1 MSDWIEQG
9 QAWLRRTPK
18 QAVMLPSST
27 TPRRWHQLNTPM
39 ADWTG
44 RRVWLVGAS
53 SGIGLA
59 CAQALRAAGAQ
70 VIVSAR
76 HAQLVQAW
84 AAQDAGVQW
93 CPLDVTRAQDVQ
105 AVAKGIVAGGPLHM
119 VVYCAGYYKAQRA
132 TALDLDQLLQ
142 HDQVNYQ
149 GALQVLAAVLPTL
162 LAQQQG
168 HISLISSVAGW
179 SGLPNGL
186 AYGPTKAAMTN
197 LAETLYMDLQ
207 DQGIGVSVVHPGF
220 VATPLT
226 AQNEFDMP
234 ALITPAKAAQEML
247 HGWARGQ
254 FDIHFPRRFT
264 LWLKLLKLLPYR
276 IYFPLVRR
284 FTGL

>member
-9 QAWLRRTPK
+9 QAWPRHTVK
-18 QAVMLPSST
+18 QAVMLPAST
-27 TPRRWHQLNTPM
+27 TLRRWYQPNTSM

-70 VIVSAR
+70 VIISAR
-76 HAQLVQAW
+76 NAQLVQTW

-105 AVAKGIVAGGPLHM
+105 AAAEGIVAGGPLDM

-149 GALQVLAAVLPTL
+149 GALHVLAAVLPTM
-162 LAQQQG
+162 LAQHQG

-226 AQNEFDMP
+226 AQNQFVMP

-247 HGWARGQ
+247 RGWARGQ

-276 IYFPLVRR
+276 LYFPLVRR

>member
-1 MSDWIEQG
+1 MNDLTEAG
-9 QAWLRRTPK
+9 
-18 QAVMLPSST
+18 VHLPQRARAPAAPEAAE
-27 TPRRWHQLNTPM
+27 PRRWHQLNAPM
-39 ADWTG
+39 ASWSG

-53 SGIGLA
+53 TGIGLA

-76 HAQLVQAW
+76 QPQQVQAW

-93 CPLDVTRAQDVQ
+93 CALDVTRASDVQ
-105 AVAKGIVAGGPLHM
+105 TVARGILASGPLDM
-119 VVYCAGYYKAQRA
+119 VVYCAGHYKAQRA
-132 TALDLDQLLQ
+132 TALDLDQMLR
-142 HDQVNYQ
+142 HNEVNYQ
-149 GALQVLAAVLPTL
+149 GALHVLAAVLPGM
-162 LAQQQG
+162 LAQQHG

-197 LAETLYMDLQ
+197 LAETLYVDLQ

-226 AQNEFDMP
+226 AQNEFEMP
-234 ALITPAKAAQEML
+234 AIITPAKAAQEML
-247 HGWARGQ
+247 RGWAGGQ

-264 LWLKLLKLLPYR
+264 LWLKALKLLPYR
-276 IYFPLVRR
+276 LYFPLVRR

>member
-1 MSDWIEQG
+1 MSGWIEPG
-9 QAWLRRTPK
+9 QAGLRRASAQTM
-18 QAVMLPSST
+18 VLPASA
-27 TPRRWHQLNTPM
+27 TPRRWYQLNSPM
-39 ADWTG
+39 ADWSG

-70 VIVSAR
+70 VVISAR
-76 HAQLVQAW
+76 HAQSVQAW
-84 AAQDAGVQW
+84 AAQDPGVQW
-93 CPLDVTRAQDVQ
+93 CPLDVTHGPEVQ
-105 AVAKGIVAGGPLHM
+105 AVAKAIVAGGPLHM

-132 TALDLDQLLQ
+132 TALDLNQLLQ

-186 AYGPTKAAMTN
+186 AYGPTKAAMTH

-226 AQNEFDMP
+226 AQNEFAMP

-247 HGWARGQ
+247 RGWARGQ

-264 LWLKLLKLLPYR
+264 LWLKLLKMLPYR
-276 IYFPLVRR
+276 LYFPLVRR

>member
-1 MSDWIEQG
+1 MSDWIEAG
-9 QAWLRRTPK
+9 QAWPRRTPK
-18 QAVMLPSST
+18 QAVLRPASAP
-27 TPRRWHQLNTPM
+27 PRRWYQLNPPM
-39 ADWTG
+39 ADWRG

-70 VIVSAR
+70 VIISAR
-76 HAQLVQAW
+76 NAQSVDSW

-93 CPLDVTRAQDVQ
+93 CPLDVTQVQDVQ
-105 AVAKGIVAGGPLHM
+105 AVAEVIVAGGPLDM

-149 GALQVLAAVLPTL
+149 GALQVLSAVLPAL

-226 AQNEFDMP
+226 AQNQFVMP

-247 HGWARGQ
+247 QGWARGQ

-276 IYFPLVRR
+276 LYFPLVRR

>member
-1 MSDWIEQG
+1 MNDLTEPAGALSQ
-9 QAWLRRTPK
+9 RTHL
-18 QAVMLPSST
+18 QVMHPPS
-27 TPRRWHQLNTPM
+27 TPRRWYQLNTPM
-39 ADWTG
+39 VDWSG

-70 VIVSAR
+70 VTVSAR
-76 HAQLVQAW
+76 QPQQVQAW
-84 AAQDAGVQW
+84 AAQDAGVRW
-93 CPLDVTRAQDVQ
+93 LPLDVTRVDDVQ
-105 AVAKGIVAGGPLHM
+105 AAAREVLASGPLDL

-132 TALDLDQLLQ
+132 TALDLDQMLR
-142 HDQVNYQ
+142 HNEVNYQ
-149 GALQVLAAVLPTL
+149 GALHVLDAVLPGM

-197 LAETLYMDLQ
+197 LAETLYVDLQ

-226 AQNEFDMP
+226 AQNEFEMP
-234 ALITPAKAAQEML
+234 ALITPAMAAQEMMT
-247 HGWARGQ
+247 GWARGQ

-276 IYFPLVRR
+276 LYFPLVRR

>member
-1 MSDWIEQG
+1 MSDWIEPG
-9 QAWLRRTPK
+9 QAWPRRTPK
-18 QAVMLPSST
+18 QAVMRPAST
-27 TPRRWHQLNTPM
+27 TPKRWTQLNTPM
-39 ADWTG
+39 ADWSG

-70 VIVSAR
+70 VIISAR
-76 HAQLVQAW
+76 QGQLVQSW
-84 AAQDAGVQW
+84 AAQDVGVQW
-93 CPLDVTRAQDVQ
+93 CPLDVTCAQDVQ
-105 AVAKGIVAGGPLHM
+105 TVAEGIVSGGPLDM

-132 TALDLDQLLQ
+132 TALDLGQLLV

-149 GALQVLAAVLPTL
+149 GALQVLAAVLPTM
-162 LAQQQG
+162 LAQQKG

-186 AYGPTKAAMTN
+186 AYGPTKAALTN

-226 AQNEFDMP
+226 AQNQFVMP

-247 HGWARGQ
+247 RGWARGQ

-264 LWLKLLKLLPYR
+264 LWLKLLKMLPYR
-276 IYFPLVRR
+276 LYFPLVRR